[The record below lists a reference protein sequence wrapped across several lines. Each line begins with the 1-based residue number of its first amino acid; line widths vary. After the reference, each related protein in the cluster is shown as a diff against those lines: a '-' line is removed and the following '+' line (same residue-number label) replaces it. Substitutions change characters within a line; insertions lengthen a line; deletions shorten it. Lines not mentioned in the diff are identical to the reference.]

1 MRKILIIVKVMI
13 LEKLGIVGAVG
24 SGKTSL
30 LKSIIGYILPKS
42 GSVYL
47 SDYDIVNIPSK
58 QLREHIGYC
67 SQTIQLF
74 AGWVPRL

>member
-1 MRKILIIVKVMI
+1 M
-13 LEKLGIVGAVG
+13 
-24 SGKTSL
+24 
-30 LKSIIGYILPKS
+30 
-42 GSVYL
+42 YL

-74 AGWVPRL
+74 AGSVYENITAGIEDNNKIEKKTKTKTKKKLVHYEQFNK